1 MTSKTGFRNTRIFS
15 MGGAVIS
22 VNDAIGECAAMVN
35 IPLSLWCDLPALD
48 LRMGRRGEMGLLAE
62 AMVVSSLY

>member
-35 IPLSLWCDLPALD
+35 IPLVRFAGSRSADGTPWRDGTLGGGDGGKFFIL
-48 LRMGRRGEMGLLAE
+48 
-62 AMVVSSLY
+62 